1 MSQIVK
7 VFMLICVI
15 CLCGLGYLYIAG
27 NLGISEKIVGNTT
40 DNATLVKENS
50 TYYDEGKGLLIGSD
64 FIGMAI
70 LIFVILLF
78 IVLFVLAL
86 KNAGWM

>member
-50 TYYDEGKGLLIGSD
+50 TYYDEGKGLLVGSD
-64 FIGMAI
+64 FIGMTI

>member
-15 CLCGLGYLYIAG
+15 CLCGFGYLYIAG
-27 NLGISEKIVGNTT
+27 NLGIAEKIVGNTT

-50 TYYDEGKGLLIGSD
+50 TYYDEGKGLLVGSD
-64 FIGMAI
+64 FVGMGI
-70 LIFVILLF
+70 LIFVILIF
-78 IVLFVLAL
+78 IVLIILAL
-86 KNAGWM
+86 KNTGWL

>member
-27 NLGISEKIVGNTT
+27 NLGIAEKIVGNTT
-40 DNATLVKENS
+40 DNATLVKANS
-50 TYYDEGKGLLIGSD
+50 PHYDLGKGLLIGSD
-64 FIGMAI
+64 FVGMGI
-70 LIFVILLF
+70 LIFEILVF
-78 IVLFVLAL
+78 IVLLILAL

>member
-27 NLGISEKIVGNTT
+27 NLGI
-40 DNATLVKENS
+40 A
-50 TYYDEGKGLLIGSD
+50 
-64 FIGMAI
+64 
-70 LIFVILLF
+70 
-78 IVLFVLAL
+78 
-86 KNAGWM
+86 

>member
-50 TYYDEGKGLLIGSD
+50 TYYDEGKGLLVGSD